1 MFVRNSVTNS
11 WDFQGSSP
19 ILQVSKNVEI
29 SPADVTSHEDKKQI
43 PLLISALRE
52 GRLNFVV
59 SPVGGISIKQAR
71 TSRDYRDGLYDW
83 KFFNALV
90 SPDHESSRRLLDIL
104 YDRPTIKKL
113 IHVVHLINS
122 EFGKML
128 EYITLKIWRAKDIFD
143 EEGIEGPGH
152 VIPGHKM
159 ARLLSLFLCGNDT
172 QVDDILPIIR
182 RVTAGEGLDVVKLKD
197 LLRKNIEMYEEW
209 APEIDRGVRWAA
221 VMLGPI
227 AATQSFV
234 ESYVPPLSELPEYAS
249 RFQGIP
255 SAKQLYETL
264 DDKRSLPLDPSFS
277 AIISQIAPYMS
288 FKQVEYILQARPLRD
303 WQPADLRR
311 LRYVYSIKKKVLDIS
326 ESYGGLSFLPQSFLV
341 SVFLGEATRASLRA
355 RAGRRKLKKVRSGT
369 GGGSVSAASS
379 IGKYSSSNR
388 KLIRVSTLSTL
399 RRQRL
404 TAPSIPNGIMENITY
419 DDDRMFTP
427 AERVASQKNMAAMSH
442 HPIRTI
448 KIFPEDDRPM
458 HLGAS
463 MTTEAS
469 DLYDLG
475 DSLLGPSDV
484 ATLLQA
490 GLTSSMKGSTVVQLN
505 QRMLLDLMASQPRS
519 FAIGVL
525 CELGNPGGQGSS
537 KSLTSALMALLDLDQ
552 KSFTS
557 DHQLDMHVL
566 LETFTGIKMPR
577 REHYLAGGRWAR
589 QSYYEALSLAS
600 KSILED
606 AEPYIALK
614 GHIQQVRHNV
624 ESDPIPVAKEIEV
637 TKSSEDVGLTVDETS
652 VEDASVA
659 KLLKAVEMA
668 KKKIIEADKQGNIAV
683 QEMKSNSLSS
693 TESEAAGIASQLYM
707 EAFVACADVMEL
719 DKLSFQVKWFK
730 SFYRRNYDALMIKSI
745 YNNLMEDVDRVRHW
759 CEQLRLGAERL
770 DKRKAMASLNNID
783 AKHGDGQINK
793 NDMSG
798 NDKSNEVFSFINV
811 HDYDE
816 QEVIDRIIDIILYDE
831 NEREA
836 IRNDPLV
843 RYVKFTIYSYH

>member
-1 MFVRNSVTNS
+1 
-11 WDFQGSSP
+11 
-19 ILQVSKNVEI
+19 
-29 SPADVTSHEDKKQI
+29 
-43 PLLISALRE
+43 
-52 GRLNFVV
+52 
-59 SPVGGISIKQAR
+59 
-71 TSRDYRDGLYDW
+71 
-83 KFFNALV
+83 
-90 SPDHESSRRLLDIL
+90 
-104 YDRPTIKKL
+104 
-113 IHVVHLINS
+113 
-122 EFGKML
+122 
-128 EYITLKIWRAKDIFD
+128 
-143 EEGIEGPGH
+143 
-152 VIPGHKM
+152 
-159 ARLLSLFLCGNDT
+159 
-172 QVDDILPIIR
+172 
-182 RVTAGEGLDVVKLKD
+182 
-197 LLRKNIEMYEEW
+197 
-209 APEIDRGVRWAA
+209 
-221 VMLGPI
+221 
-227 AATQSFV
+227 
-234 ESYVPPLSELPEYAS
+234 
-249 RFQGIP
+249 
-255 SAKQLYETL
+255 
-264 DDKRSLPLDPSFS
+264 
-277 AIISQIAPYMS
+277 
-288 FKQVEYILQARPLRD
+288 
-303 WQPADLRR
+303 
-311 LRYVYSIKKKVLDIS
+311 
-326 ESYGGLSFLPQSFLV
+326 
-341 SVFLGEATRASLRA
+341 
-355 RAGRRKLKKVRSGT
+355 
-369 GGGSVSAASS
+369 
-379 IGKYSSSNR
+379 
-388 KLIRVSTLSTL
+388 
-399 RRQRL
+399 L

-668 KKKIIEADKQGNIAV
+668 KKKIIEADKQGNTAV

-793 NDMSG
+793 NDISG

-843 RYVKFTIYSYH
+843 RLLISNAEGKYNFTIISAMGVITDGKNGQELSSALKRLENKRGVKTIRADTGTARSLDFNASKIEEEVEAAARLGRPFGFLGYSQGCANALKAESMLLSGSPARRKLLTSSKSGLVCRQLLFSAANGSMHGPASEAKVQRLIVMGEEALKYQQGYFSRSFINLTLNLLSEIMDSAAFQKLLGGAETFLPEGCAAFWRDSQHLPYVPTCVLRGVLEGHTTPESLEMLSNILTKQSGSALHDTQVHVYDAIGSPVYTKNRNAHILKNCDMGGAIQRTHHWSPLEEEVEFVRTNKDYELGVFDCAKDRHVFPWVDVNARFGIIKYLNEEENN